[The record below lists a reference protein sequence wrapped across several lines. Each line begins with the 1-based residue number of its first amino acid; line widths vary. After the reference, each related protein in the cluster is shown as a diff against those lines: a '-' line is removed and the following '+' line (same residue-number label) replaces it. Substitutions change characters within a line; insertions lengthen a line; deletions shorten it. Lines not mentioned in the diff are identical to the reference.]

1 MIRQLFGG
9 PTYNDPVIGDPTSND
24 PLIGSQTSNDPLIRQ
39 LFGGQTSEDSRPE
52 VVSLNS
58 SVRGHELQLEVKRIQ
73 DQNRKPIAIFQVTFQ
88 VYSRSPFSDNI

>member
-58 SVRGHELQLEVKRIQ
+58 SVRGHELQLEVKSIQ